1 MILGCPKRPRIGI
14 VFFGI
19 PRSGSIS
26 MPTIQQKIIG
36 PARAIGDVFIRYH
49 FYDQSRVYSPTSGED
64 GFLSGSDY
72 EPFLSYI

>member
-49 FYDQSRVYSPTSGED
+49 FYDQSRVYRAPRKIRSA
-64 GFLSGSDY
+64 LA
-72 EPFLSYI
+72 LRRQ